1 MIKSADRTM
10 SNQFSVFIRNKKR
23 LSFLRKRLL
32 KITCLS
38 SFADLIITEGDCSQY
53 KILVHNEII
62 GCLMTVKCRIH
73 HRSGHS

>member
-10 SNQFSVFIRNKKR
+10 SNQFSVFIRNKKI
-23 LSFLRKRLL
+23 SFFRKRLL
-32 KITCLS
+32 KRTCLS